1 MFKDKL
7 RFGLIVGAIVGIV
20 GAFFS
25 YCRPNV
31 MEVYEAV
38 SYDARADWSADPD
51 RADPRIVLVD
61 ISDMDIDWMD
71 NKTNAPWPWPRA
83 FHAGVTKYLMEHGAA
98 AVIFDLVFQDRSN
111 LGPED
116 DELFGK
122 ALAQSKHT
130 VVGLNLSENE
140 AKHRPPGPYAARIG
154 DFADCTAA
162 KKQVIRY
169 YRYKFRTF
177 LLPGKTKKGCVLWIG
192 GEETLSELNRLLAD
206 LGEVDQ
212 FKETVKSITTKRAL
226 NASERSRELTAK
238 QLIFQH
244 AALPLKG
251 GGKLVAPHYPYIH
264 VPQAPIALGATLGVV
279 KQRTEPD
286 GIFRRYAP
294 AMIYKNK
301 LLPSLA
307 LAGAMRAFPKR
318 KLHIKKGRLHWGKTR
333 LPVDG
338 CGKIPV
344 RFHGSG
350 AKTYPRIGFRHFID
364 VIAQNSD
371 HKRYREDLG
380 AVRKKLVDSVRDEQ
394 RLPTA
399 IRDALV
405 TLWTNLQKA
414 ETGCEIRLNHKRL
427 RLLEDLTAKDTWHT
441 LRVLWA
447 AQELAKANAKKEGCN
462 EAAAAAVKK
471 ITALR
476 SKFNTNFKTVKAHI
490 FTARGLKYTAAC
502 RDQAEKA
509 LMALHKTMSAK
520 KAQPK
525 LALKQA
531 LAWDKL
537 VGAKKCQHKLRD
549 SVRRELLKT
558 DLKRAQRFKR
568 FKNIKPG
575 DIRGRIFYV
584 HADVAALRDLKP
596 SPVDRRHRG
605 GEITANFLDNLLN
618 GDFIRRTPPWVSALT
633 ALLLCLLLSVGT
645 FLVSAV
651 TRSAGWVAVLS
662 MVISTLVVSVY
673 GFIAFTLY
681 NASGVWLDM
690 VQPSLWALAAWG
702 GALGTN
708 FYQEGKSRRFVQDA
722 LGRYTAPALV
732 KELMSNPKAL
742 SLDWGENRELTVF
755 FSDLQSFT
763 SISERLTPE
772 QLVHLLND
780 YLTEMTEI
788 ILESG
793 GIVDKYIGD
802 AIMAFWG
809 APYDDPDHA
818 MNACRA
824 TLKMQERIT
833 ELHPRW
839 ELEYGENIIARCG
852 LNTGRAVAGNM
863 GSKHKFNYTLMG
875 DTVNL
880 ASRFEGANKPYE
892 TLKMIGEGTYKVV
905 KDQVVTRELDFLAVK
920 GKERP
925 VRVYELMC
933 LVEDNDEHCIE
944 LAERFNQALDI
955 YRQTKFEEALAL
967 FLKIIDDYEGD
978 GPSKLYVGRCR
989 EYIRNP
995 PPLDWDGVYRM
1006 KTK

>member
-20 GAFFS
+20 GAIFS
-25 YCRPNV
+25 YCRPNAI
-31 MEVYEAV
+31 ENYEAV
-38 SYDARADWSADPD
+38 SYDARAEWSADPD

-83 FHAGVTKYLMEHGAA
+83 FHAGVTKYLMEHGAK
-98 AVIFDLVFQDRSN
+98 AVIFDLVFQDRSS

-116 DELFGK
+116 DEQFGRV
-122 ALAQSKHT
+122 LAQTKRS
-130 VVGLNLSENE
+130 VVGVNLSGNE
-140 AKHRPPGPYAARIG
+140 AKHRSPGPYAARIR
-154 DFADCTAA
+154 DFPDCKDAQ
-162 KKQVIRY
+162 KEVIRY

-177 LLPGKTKKGCVLWIG
+177 LLPGVTKKGCVLWIG

-212 FKETVKSITTKRAL
+212 FQKTVKSIKTKRAL
-226 NASERSRELTAK
+226 NAWELGRELTST
-238 QLIFQH
+238 QVVFHH
-244 AALPLKG
+244 AALKLEDG
-251 GGKLVAPHYPYIH
+251 GTLVAPRYPYIH

-279 KQRTEPD
+279 KQPSEPD

-294 AMIYKNK
+294 AMIYKNRV
-301 LLPSLA
+301 LPSLA
-307 LAGAMRAFPKR
+307 LAGAMRAFPER
-318 KLHIKKGRLHWGKTR
+318 KLRVKKGELYWGRTR

-338 CGKIPV
+338 NGKIPV
-344 RFHGSG
+344 RYHGSG

-364 VIAQNSD
+364 VIAQTSD
-371 HKRYREDLG
+371 HKKYRKDL
-380 AVRKKLVDSVRDEQ
+380 AVIRKALVGSVRDEQ

-399 IRDALV
+399 IRNTLV
-405 TLWTNLQKA
+405 ALWTKLEKS
-414 ETGCEIRLNHKRL
+414 GCGIRLDHKKL
-427 RLLEDLTAKDTWHT
+427 RILQNLTAKDTWHT
-441 LRVLWA
+441 LRVVWA
-447 AQELAKANAKKEGCN
+447 AQELAKAEAKKEGCN

-471 ITALR
+471 LKALR
-476 SKFNTNFKTVKAHI
+476 AKFNTNFKKVKAQI
-490 FTARGLKYTAAC
+490 FAARGLKYTLAC
-502 RDQAEKA
+502 RDPAEKA
-509 LMALHKTMSAK
+509 LTTLHKTMSAK

-525 LALKQA
+525 LALSQA
-531 LAWDKL
+531 LAWNKL
-537 VGAKKCQHKLRD
+537 VQAPKCQHKLRD
-549 SVRRELLKT
+549 SVRIELLKT
-558 DLKRAQRFKR
+558 DLKRSKRFKR
-568 FKNIKPG
+568 FKGIKPG

-618 GDFIRRTPPWVSALT
+618 GDFIRRAPAWVSAIT
-633 ALLLCLLLSVGT
+633 ALLLCILLSVGT

-662 MVISTLVVSVY
+662 MAISTLVVSVY
-673 GFIAFTLY
+673 GFIAFTMY
-681 NASGVWLDM
+681 NSSGVWLDL
-690 VQPSLWALAAWG
+690 VQPSLWALFAWG

-732 KELMSNPKAL
+732 KELMSNPQAL
-742 SLDWGENRELTVF
+742 TLGWGDKRELTVF

-763 SISERLTPE
+763 SISERLTAE
-772 QLVHLLND
+772 QLVALLND
-780 YLTEMTEI
+780 YLTEMTDI
-788 ILESG
+788 VLESG

-824 TLKMQERIT
+824 TLKMQQRIK
-833 ELHPRW
+833 ELHPKW
-839 ELEYGENIIARCG
+839 IEEYGEDILARCG
-852 LNTGRAVAGNM
+852 LNTGEAVAGNM

-880 ASRFEGANKPYE
+880 ASRFEGANKPYG
-892 TLKMIGEGTYKVV
+892 TLVMIGEGTYKVV
-905 KDQVVTRELDFLAVK
+905 KDHVVTRELDFLAVK

-925 VRVYELMC
+925 VRVYELMG
-933 LVEDNDEHCIE
+933 LAEDMDERTVE
-944 LAERFNQALDI
+944 LAARFNQAMDV
-955 YRQTKFEEALAL
+955 YRQTKFEEAMAE
-967 FLKIIDDYEGD
+967 FLKIIDDYDGD
-978 GPSKLYVGRCR
+978 GPSKLYVARCR
-989 EYIRNP
+989 EYIRSP

>member
-7 RFGLIVGAIVGIV
+7 RFGLIVGAIVGII

-25 YCRPNV
+25 YCRPDA
-31 MEVYEAV
+31 MEDYEAV
-38 SYDARADWSADPD
+38 SYDARAEWSADPD

-61 ISDMDIDWMD
+61 ISDLDIDWME
-71 NKTNAPWPWPRA
+71 NKTDAPWPWPRELYA
-83 FHAGVTKYLMEHGAA
+83 KVTNYLMEHGAK
-98 AVIFDLVFQDRSN
+98 AVIFDLVFLDRSS

-116 DELFGK
+116 DEQFGK
-122 ALAQSKHT
+122 ILAQTKRS
-130 VVGLNLSENE
+130 VVGVSLSEYKSNR
-140 AKHRPPGPYAARIG
+140 RPPGPWAARIG
-154 DFADCTAA
+154 NFADCKAA
-162 KKQVIRY
+162 RKEVIRY
-169 YRYKFRTF
+169 FRYKFRTF
-177 LLPGKTKKGCVLWIG
+177 LLPGKTKNGCVLWIG
-192 GEETLSELNRLLAD
+192 GEETLNELNRLLKD
-206 LGEVDQ
+206 LGEIDQ
-212 FKETVKSITTKRAL
+212 FKKVIQSIKTKRAL
-226 NASERSRELTAK
+226 NALELSRELTST
-238 QLIFQH
+238 QFVFQH

-251 GGKLVAPHYPYIH
+251 AGRLVAPRYPYIQ

-279 KQRTEPD
+279 TQSPERD

-294 AMIYKNK
+294 AMICKNK

-318 KLHIKKGRLHWGKTR
+318 KLWIKKGELYWGKTR

-338 CGKIPV
+338 NGKIPV

-350 AKTYPRIGFRHFID
+350 SKTYPRIGFRHFVD
-364 VIAQNSD
+364 VIAQESE
-371 HKRYREDLG
+371 HTEYRKNL
-380 AVRKKLVDSVRDEQ
+380 AVVRKSLVASVRDEQ

-399 IRDALV
+399 IRDTLV
-405 TLWTNLQKA
+405 ALWTKLEKS
-414 ETGCEIRLNHKRL
+414 GCGIRLKHKRL
-427 RLLEDLTAKDTWHT
+427 RILEDLSAKNTWHT

-447 AQELAKANAKKEGCN
+447 AQELAKAKAKQEGCN
-462 EAAAAAVKK
+462 EAATAAVQK

-476 SKFNTNFKTVKAHI
+476 KKFNTNFKTAKAHI
-490 FTARGLKYTAAC
+490 FTARGLKYTLAC
-502 RDQAEKA
+502 RDPAEKV
-509 LMALHKTMSAK
+509 LLALHQTMSAK

-525 LALKQA
+525 RALKQA
-531 LAWDKL
+531 LVWEKL
-537 VGAKKCQHKLRD
+537 VAANRCQHKLLNT
-549 SVRRELLKT
+549 VRRELLKT
-558 DLKRAQRFKR
+558 DRRRAERFKR
-568 FKNIKPG
+568 YKDIKPG
-575 DIRGRIFYV
+575 DIRGRIFFV
-584 HADVAALRDLKP
+584 HAAATALRDLKP
-596 SPVDRRHRG
+596 SPVDRHHLG
-605 GEITANFLDNLLN
+605 GEIMANFLDNLLN
-618 GDFIRRTPPWVSALT
+618 GDFIRRTPAWVSALS

-673 GFIAFTLY
+673 GFIAFTLFD
-681 NASGVWLDM
+681 ASGVWLDL

-763 SISERLTPE
+763 SISERLTAE
-772 QLVHLLND
+772 QLVQLLND

-788 ILESG
+788 VLESG

-824 TLKMQERIT
+824 TLKMQARIT
-833 ELHPRW
+833 ELHPKW
-839 ELEYGENIIARCG
+839 EMEYGEDIIARCG

-933 LVEDNDEHCIE
+933 LVEDDDERCVE
-944 LAERFNQALDI
+944 LAERFNQAVDI

-967 FLKIIDDYEGD
+967 FLKIMNDYTGD
-978 GPSKLYVGRCR
+978 GPSKLYVSRCR